1 MIRSTIPYRRS
12 RLLNSDYRS
21 NCFELLVLRTE
32 GRIKRRSVGIVTVPY
47 RHGQKWIDRRYH
59 IITNISQCFQ
69 KRFFFIFTGKT
80 GSNWSQKY
88 MYRTDISMFTETF
101 RKIQEKEKITNINGT
116 GGNSLTYWT
125 IVPVPIS
132 KKKLFIYVM

>member
-1 MIRSTIPYRRS
+1 MFPKKILFYLHRK
-12 RLLNSDYRS
+12 DW
-21 NCFELLVLRTE
+21 FELVSK
-32 GRIKRRSVGIVTVPY
+32 IY
-47 RHGQKWIDRRYH
+47 
-59 IITNISQCFQ
+59 N
-69 KRFFFIFTGKT
+69 
-80 GSNWSQKY
+80 
-88 MYRTDISMFTETF
+88 ISMFTETF